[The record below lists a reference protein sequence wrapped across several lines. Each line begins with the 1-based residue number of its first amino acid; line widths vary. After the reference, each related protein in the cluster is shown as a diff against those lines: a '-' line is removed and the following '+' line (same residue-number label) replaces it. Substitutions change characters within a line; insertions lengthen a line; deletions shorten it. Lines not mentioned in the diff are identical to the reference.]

1 MAEPFAS
8 AAPRTSAGAA
18 VARGAGT
25 GGESLPASDGGAGAA
40 RAGHPV
46 VTGCPATAGEARRL
60 VLALVGGH
68 APGAR
73 PDGPAVLDEPAVI
86 DLLLV
91 TSELVTNALTHGGGV
106 TSFEAAVVPDG
117 VRLTVCDRSEAL
129 PAARGRGGFP
139 RPHLGGGYGWPLIVR
154 LAREISVTRL
164 PEGGKAVRALVP
176 TR

>member
-8 AAPRTSAGAA
+8 APRGTSAGVRAP
-18 VARGAGT
+18 GPGETGT
-25 GGESLPASDGGAGAA
+25 APEAGAGAA
-40 RAGHPV
+40 RVGHPL

-60 VLALVGGH
+60 VLALVGG
-68 APGAR
+68 
-73 PDGPAVLDEPAVI
+73 PAVPDDPAVI

-106 TSFEAAVVPDG
+106 TGFEATVVPDG
-117 VRLTVCDRSEAL
+117 VRLTVCDRSEVV
-129 PAARGRGGFP
+129 PAAHDRDGFP

-164 PEGGKAVRALVP
+164 PEGGKAVHALVP
-176 TR
+176 TG

>member
-8 AAPRTSAGAA
+8 AAPRPSAGAA
-18 VARGAGT
+18 VARGAGP

-68 APGAR
+68 APGVR
-73 PDGPAVLDEPAVI
+73 PDEPAVI

-117 VRLTVCDRSEAL
+117 VRLTVSDRSEAL

-139 RPHLGGGYGWPLIVR
+139 RPHPGGGYGWPLIVR

-176 TR
+176 TH